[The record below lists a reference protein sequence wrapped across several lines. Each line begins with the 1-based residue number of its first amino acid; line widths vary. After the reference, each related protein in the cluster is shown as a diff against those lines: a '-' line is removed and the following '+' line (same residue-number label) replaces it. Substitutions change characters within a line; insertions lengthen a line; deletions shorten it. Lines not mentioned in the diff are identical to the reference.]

1 MRIRHLILLALVLAV
16 AGGTGASTA
25 SASGAQTITVVARQ
39 VDVNPGET
47 NPCDGDVGTITD
59 DEQDGFHVTAHASG
73 ALELSGHG
81 TARVTFVPDGGGV
94 SYTGQETFN
103 IAEAGSG
110 PTFTTTMTTH
120 LRLHGTYGSFIT
132 IREVAH
138 LTVST
143 GDVRVAFDRPTFSC
157 S

>member
-1 MRIRHLILLALVLAV
+1 MH
-16 AGGTGASTA
+16 
-25 SASGAQTITVVARQ
+25 
-39 VDVNPGET
+39 
-47 NPCDGDVGTITD
+47 
-59 DEQDGFHVTAHASG
+59 
-73 ALELSGHG
+73 
-81 TARVTFVPDGGGV
+81 
-94 SYTGQETFN
+94 

-138 LTVST
+138 LTVSA

>member
-1 MRIRHLILLALVLAV
+1 MSAPWVNTGANALVWWATAKFFVAV
-16 AGGTGASTA
+16 PNTVT
-25 SASGAQTITVVARQ
+25 SADRPI
-39 VDVNPGET
+39 
-47 NPCDGDVGTITD
+47 
-59 DEQDGFHVTAHASG
+59 
-73 ALELSGHG
+73 
-81 TARVTFVPDGGGV
+81 VPP
-94 SYTGQETFN
+94 TCCTTFN

-120 LRLHGTYGSFIT
+120 LRLHGTDGSFIT

-138 LTVST
+138 LTVSA